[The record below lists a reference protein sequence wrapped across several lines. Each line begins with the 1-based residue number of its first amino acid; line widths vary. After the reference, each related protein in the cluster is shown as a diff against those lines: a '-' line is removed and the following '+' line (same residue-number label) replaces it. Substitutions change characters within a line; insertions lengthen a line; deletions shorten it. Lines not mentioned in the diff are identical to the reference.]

1 MERLVFFGAIAIG
14 ICLAAG
20 SLRANDAFESKT
32 FSSENGGSLL
42 YRIHS
47 PEGLKNGQTGP
58 LVFFFHGAGERGS
71 DNENQLKHGALEIL
85 AYAESND
92 IPVTIVAPQCP
103 KDKQWVDT
111 PWGDLSHKMSKVP
124 SASMRMA
131 MELLD
136 EVIKTQP
143 VDKKRIYVTGLSMGG
158 FGTWDIIQRQS
169 KLFAAAMPVCGGGD
183 PAFAKK
189 LKKLPI
195 WVFHGDSDS
204 VVKTQR
210 SRDMVA
216 ALRKKRAHP
225 LYTEYKNTK
234 HNAWTPTY
242 SDETVLKW
250 LFEQRK

>member
-1 MERLVFFGAIAIG
+1 
-14 ICLAAG
+14 
-20 SLRANDAFESKT
+20 
-32 FSSENGGSLL
+32 
-42 YRIHS
+42 
-47 PEGLKNGQTGP
+47 
-58 LVFFFHGAGERGS
+58 
-71 DNENQLKHGALEIL
+71 
-85 AYAESND
+85 
-92 IPVTIVAPQCP
+92 
-103 KDKQWVDT
+103 
-111 PWGDLSHKMSKVP
+111 
-124 SASMRMA
+124 
-131 MELLD
+131 
-136 EVIKTQP
+136 
-143 VDKKRIYVTGLSMGG
+143 MGG